1 MIWYVPQGI
10 YYKWSWSSFLFTL
23 PLNHQAGLH
32 NKLGCGTHLEN
43 GLCKNRCSVGSIN
56 LKRCLCL
63 AIRNRVFGEYNSNP
77 EGFCSSTSGT
87 CATVS
92 SKMTPFSPHKFSCF
106 FHFLEKQPEKGVLD
120 QLEIQ
125 IFDILEPTWPTWMGQ
140 VNFWVRSFLGR
151 ATASQT
157 TLYQPFL
164 LTERQLVDF

>member
-1 MIWYVPQGI
+1 MSDVSLPDMWVNRTHI
-10 YYKWSWSSFLFTL
+10 TL
-23 PLNHQAGLH
+23 
-32 NKLGCGTHLEN
+32 NKMKMFN
-43 GLCKNRCSVGSIN
+43 CKGKNINSIKYMLVDGAVYWVGSIN

-106 FHFLEKQPEKGVLD
+106 FRFLEKQPEKGVLD

-125 IFDILEPTWPTWMGQ
+125 IFDILEPTWPAWMGR
-140 VNFWVRSFLGR
+140 VSFRVRPFLGPVP
-151 ATASQT
+151 ASRT
-157 TLYQPFL
+157 TLNHPFL
-164 LTERQLVDF
+164 LTDRRKVDF